1 MNDKDKLI
9 LWLQKDITNN
19 KLVMNEIIYIYTDL
33 LELLES
39 LDQTFKYDFNII
51 LIRLS
56 AFLFQNSL

>member
-1 MNDKDKLI
+1 MNDQDKLI
-9 LWLQKDITNN
+9 LWLQTDITTN

-39 LDQTFKYDFNII
+39 LDQNFKYDFNII

-56 AFLFQNSL
+56 SFLFQNSL

>member
-1 MNDKDKLI
+1 MNDQDKLI
-9 LWLQKDITNN
+9 LWLQKDITSN

-39 LDQTFKYDFNII
+39 LDQTFKFDFNII

-56 AFLFQNSL
+56 SFLFQNSL